1 MVITSFEL
9 WQNQHKT
16 VQPLNDVSEKLLLKD
31 WNLYR
36 KMVAEAYNDAPS
48 FQESAVKHWEA
59 LNSSN
64 HKLFKRLL
72 SKTKITLIS
81 EDDSQVGTLLELDGR
96 PYIIEK
102 IEGEPY
108 DSQKEMKEQW
118 EQTGNLMISIDH
130 STHPIFSV
138 SDNVIFRCVHDFIVH
153 ILGDHPFGDK
163 GEIASY
169 NNHAKMAPPEALPA
183 LFTEIVG
190 QACYVVE
197 YGEFPEQKIAILE
210 GFDYRDVGSVEGY
223 EIKNKELKID

>member
-1 MVITSFEL
+1 MVITSFES
-9 WQNQHKT
+9 WKNQHKST
-16 VQPLNDVSEKLLLKD
+16 QPLTNLSEKLLLKD

-36 KMVAEAYNDAPS
+36 KMVAEAYNNAPS
-48 FQESAVKHWEA
+48 FEKSAVKHWEA
-59 LNSSN
+59 LNDSN
-64 HKLFKRLL
+64 RKLFKRLL

-81 EDDSQVGTLLELDGR
+81 EDDSQVGTLLELAGR

-153 ILGDHPFGDK
+153 VLGDHPFGDK

-190 QACYVVE
+190 QACYAVE
-197 YGEFPEQKIAILE
+197 YGEFPEQKIAILD

-223 EIKNKELKID
+223 EIKDKELQVD

>member
-1 MVITSFEL
+1 MVITSFES
-9 WQNQHKT
+9 WKNQHKST
-16 VQPLNDVSEKLLLKD
+16 QPLTNLSEKLLLKD

-36 KMVAEAYNDAPS
+36 KMVAEAYNNAPS
-48 FQESAVKHWEA
+48 FEKSAVKHWEA
-59 LNSSN
+59 LNDSN
-64 HKLFKRLL
+64 RKLFKRLL

-81 EDDSQVGTLLELDGR
+81 EDDSQVGTLLELSGR

-153 ILGDHPFGDK
+153 VLGDHPFGDK

-190 QACYVVE
+190 QACYAVE
-197 YGEFPEQKIAILE
+197 YGEFPEQKIAILD

-223 EIKNKELKID
+223 EIKDKELQVD

>member
-1 MVITSFEL
+1 MVITSFES
-9 WQNQHKT
+9 WKNQHKST
-16 VQPLNDVSEKLLLKD
+16 QPLTNLSEKLLLKD

-36 KMVAEAYNDAPS
+36 KMVAEAYNNAPS
-48 FQESAVKHWEA
+48 FEKSAVKHWEA
-59 LNSSN
+59 LNDSN
-64 HKLFKRLL
+64 RKLFKRLL

-81 EDDSQVGTLLELDGR
+81 EDDSQVGTLLELSGR

-190 QACYVVE
+190 QACYAVE
-197 YGEFPEQKIAILE
+197 YGEFPEQKIAILD

-223 EIKNKELKID
+223 EIKDKELQVD